1 MSLPHQVWL
10 WKWLCVVDSLSA
22 LWIKAINPINR
33 HKLNLSLNSYSWVD
47 LVVSAKLD
55 NSFKLYLFLFH
66 KKKLHLNIGILWIL
80 PVFSSIFIRTIKKI
94 HQLILNLIKPQ
105 CSIDWIYWDS
115 YDPCVDLATVY
126 MSLYFTKHGLYIL
139 LHVCFCASHISYY
152 RKITLLL

>member
-33 HKLNLSLNSYSWVD
+33 HKLNLSLNSYSWVN

-105 CSIDWIYWDS
+105 NSIDWIYWDS
-115 YDPCVDLATVY
+115 YDPCVDLASVY

>member
-33 HKLNLSLNSYSWVD
+33 HKLNLSLNSYSWVN

-105 CSIDWIYWDS
+105 SSIDWIYWDS
-115 YDPCVDLATVY
+115 YDPCVDLASVY

-139 LHVCFCASHISYY
+139 LLVCFCASHISYY

>member
-22 LWIKAINPINR
+22 LWIKANNPINR

-94 HQLILNLIKPQ
+94 HQLILNLMGYRLDILGQLWSMCGPGH
-105 CSIDWIYWDS
+105 CIY
-115 YDPCVDLATVY
+115 VII
-126 MSLYFTKHGLYIL
+126 LYQAWALYIAACMFLCISYIL
-139 LHVCFCASHISYY
+139 LQKNYPPFIMVH
-152 RKITLLL
+152 